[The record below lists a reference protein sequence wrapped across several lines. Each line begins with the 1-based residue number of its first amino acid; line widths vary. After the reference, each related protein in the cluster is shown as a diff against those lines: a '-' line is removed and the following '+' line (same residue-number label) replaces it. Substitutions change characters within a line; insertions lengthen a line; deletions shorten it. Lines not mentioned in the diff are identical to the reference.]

1 MSAATTFTNTAS
13 TSANTGATPLL
24 EIKGIV
30 AGYGR
35 VEVLHQISL
44 TVNQGEIVSLI
55 GGNGAGKS
63 TTLMCISGI
72 LALRGGEIHF
82 AQQRIDGTR
91 ADKLVAR
98 GLVQVPE
105 GRRIFPRMTVLENL
119 MMGAYCRNDR
129 AGIAADLEKVYAL
142 FDILKLRST
151 QLGGTLSGGEQQML
165 AIGRAI
171 MSKPQ
176 LLMMDEPSMGI
187 APLLV
192 TKIFE
197 AVRALNQEGLTILL
211 VEQNAR
217 AALRLSHRGYVLETG
232 RVVLADESARLLVD
246 PRVLESYLGE

>member
-1 MSAATTFTNTAS
+1 MSGS
-13 TSANTGATPLL
+13 KGSAEPLL
-24 EIKGIV
+24 SVKGLV
-30 AGYGR
+30 AGYGS
-35 VEVLHQISL
+35 VEVLHEVSL
-44 TVNQGEIVSLI
+44 EVREGEIVTLI

-72 LALRGGEIHF
+72 VPVRGGEIRF
-82 AQQRIDGTR
+82 AGEKISDGSGGVR
-91 ADKLVAR
+91 ADKLVGR

-119 MMGAYCRNDR
+119 MMGAYGRDDKD
-129 AGIAADLEKVYAL
+129 GIARDLEHVYSL
-142 FDILKLRST
+142 FDILKQRSA

-171 MSKPQ
+171 LSKPR

-192 TKIFE
+192 ARIFE
-197 AVRALNQEGLTILL
+197 AVRELNREGLTILL

-217 AALRLSHRGYVLETG
+217 AALKLATRGYVLETG
-232 RVVLADESARLLVD
+232 RMTLTDDAAKLLVD
-246 PRVLESYLGE
+246 PRVREAYLGD

>member
-1 MSAATTFTNTAS
+1 MSS
-13 TSANTGATPLL
+13 VTPLL

-30 AGYGR
+30 AGYGS
-35 VEVLHQISL
+35 VEVLHEVS
-44 TVNQGEIVSLI
+44 VEVREGEIVTLI

-63 TTLMCISGI
+63 TTLMCASGI
-72 LALRGGEIHF
+72 VPLRSGEIHF
-82 AQQRIDGTR
+82 AGERIAYAGGGIR
-91 ADKLVAR
+91 ADLLVPR

-119 MMGAYCRNDR
+119 MMGAYTRNDP
-129 AGIAADLEKVYAL
+129 AGVQKDLAHVYEL
-142 FDILKLRST
+142 FDILKKRSS

-171 MSKPQ
+171 LSKPR

-192 TKIFE
+192 ARIFE
-197 AVRALNQEGLTILL
+197 AVKELNRAGLTILL

-217 AALRLSHRGYVLETG
+217 AALRLAHRGYVLETG
-232 RVVLADESARLLVD
+232 RITLSDDAQKLLVD
-246 PRVLESYLGE
+246 PRVLASYLGE

>member
-1 MSAATTFTNTAS
+1 MSA
-13 TSANTGATPLL
+13 SAAGAQTLL
-24 EIKGIV
+24 SVEGLV
-30 AGYGR
+30 AGYGS
-35 VEVLHQISL
+35 VEVLHEVSL
-44 TVNQGEIVSLI
+44 EVREGEIVTLI

-72 LALRGGEIHF
+72 VPVRAGTIRFAGETIAEASGGV
-82 AQQRIDGTR
+82 R
-91 ADKLVAR
+91 ADKLVGR

-119 MMGAYCRNDR
+119 MMGAYGRNDR
-129 AGIAADLEKVYAL
+129 DGIARDLEHVYTL
-142 FDILKLRST
+142 FDILKKRSG

-171 MSKPQ
+171 LSKPR

-192 TKIFE
+192 ARIFE
-197 AVRALNQEGLTILL
+197 AVRELNREGLTILL

-217 AALRLSHRGYVLETG
+217 AALKLATRGYVLETG
-232 RVVLADESARLLVD
+232 RMILTDAASKLLDD
-246 PRVLESYLGE
+246 PRVRESYLGD

>member
-1 MSAATTFTNTAS
+1 MSS
-13 TSANTGATPLL
+13 GAPLL

-30 AGYGR
+30 AGYGS
-35 VEVLHQISL
+35 VEVLHEVSL
-44 TVNQGEIVSLI
+44 EVREGEIVTLI

-63 TTLMCISGI
+63 TTLMCASGVMP
-72 LALRGGEIHF
+72 LRAGEITF
-82 AQQRIDGTR
+82 AGERIAQVGGGVR
-91 ADKLVAR
+91 ADLLVPR

-119 MMGAYCRNDR
+119 MMGAYTRNDP
-129 AGIAADLEKVYAL
+129 AGVQKDLAHVYEL
-142 FDILKLRST
+142 FDILKKRSS

-171 MSKPQ
+171 LSKPR

-192 TKIFE
+192 ARIFE
-197 AVRALNQEGLTILL
+197 AVKELNRSGLTILL

-217 AALRLSHRGYVLETG
+217 AALRLAHRGYVLETG
-232 RVVLADESARLLVD
+232 RITLSDDAQKLLVD
-246 PRVLESYLGE
+246 PRVLASYLGE

>member
-1 MSAATTFTNTAS
+1 MSASATAAQT
-13 TSANTGATPLL
+13 LL
-24 EIKGIV
+24 SVEGLV
-30 AGYGR
+30 AGYGS
-35 VEVLHQISL
+35 VEVLHEVSL
-44 TVNQGEIVSLI
+44 EVHEGEIVTLI

-72 LALRGGEIHF
+72 VPLRGGTIRF
-82 AQQRIDGTR
+82 AGEKIAQASGGVR
-91 ADKLVAR
+91 ADKLVGR

-119 MMGAYCRNDR
+119 MMGAYGRNDR
-129 AGIAADLEKVYAL
+129 DGIARDLEHVYTL
-142 FDILKLRST
+142 FDILKQRSG

-171 MSKPQ
+171 LSKPR

-192 TKIFE
+192 ARIFE
-197 AVRALNQEGLTILL
+197 AVRELNREGLTILL

-217 AALRLSHRGYVLETG
+217 AALKLATRGYVLETG
-232 RVVLADESARLLVD
+232 RMILSDAASKLLDD
-246 PRVLESYLGE
+246 PRVRESYLGD

>member
-1 MSAATTFTNTAS
+1 MSAPQRAS
-13 TSANTGATPLL
+13 EPLL
-24 EIKGIV
+24 SVNGLV
-30 AGYGR
+30 AGYGS

-44 TVNQGEIVSLI
+44 EVREGEIVTLI

-72 LALRGGEIHF
+72 VPLRGGEIRF
-82 AQQRIDGTR
+82 AGEKIADASSGVR
-91 ADKLVAR
+91 ADKLVGR

-119 MMGAYCRNDR
+119 MMGAYGRDDKD
-129 AGIAADLEKVYAL
+129 GIARDLEHVYGL
-142 FDILKLRST
+142 FDILKQRSA

-171 MSKPQ
+171 LSKPR

-192 TKIFE
+192 ARIFE
-197 AVRALNQEGLTILL
+197 AVRELNREGLTILL

-217 AALRLSHRGYVLETG
+217 AALKLASRGYVLETG
-232 RVVLADESARLLVD
+232 RMILTDAAAKLLDD
-246 PRVLESYLGE
+246 PRVRESYLGD

>member
-1 MSAATTFTNTAS
+1 MSSTA
-13 TSANTGATPLL
+13 PLL
-24 EIKGIV
+24 SVKGIV
-30 AGYGR
+30 AGYGS
-35 VEVLHQISL
+35 VEVLHEVSL
-44 TVNQGEIVSLI
+44 DVHEGEIVSLI

-72 LALRGGEIHF
+72 VPLRGGEIHF
-82 AQQRIDGTR
+82 AGERISSASGGVR
-91 ADKLVAR
+91 ADRLVGR

-119 MMGAYCRNDR
+119 MMGAYGRNDPDGVAR
-129 AGIAADLEKVYAL
+129 DLAHVYEL
-142 FDILKLRST
+142 FDILKKRSS

-171 MSKPQ
+171 LSKPR

-192 TKIFE
+192 ARIFE
-197 AVRALNQEGLTILL
+197 AVRELNREGLTILL

-217 AALRLSHRGYVLETG
+217 AALKLSKRGFVLETG
-232 RVVLADESARLLVD
+232 RVTLSDDAAKLLVD
-246 PRVLESYLGE
+246 PRVREAYLGE

>member
-1 MSAATTFTNTAS
+1 MSAS
-13 TSANTGATPLL
+13 THPAQTLL
-24 EIKGIV
+24 AVEGLV
-30 AGYGR
+30 AGYGS
-35 VEVLHQISL
+35 VEVLHKVSL
-44 TVNQGEIVSLI
+44 EVREGEIVTLI

-72 LALRGGEIHF
+72 VPVRGGEIRF
-82 AQQRIDGTR
+82 AGEKTADASGGVR
-91 ADKLVAR
+91 ADKLVGR

-119 MMGAYCRNDR
+119 MMGAYGRDDKD
-129 AGIAADLEKVYAL
+129 GIARDLERVYSL
-142 FDILKLRST
+142 FDILKQRAA

-171 MSKPQ
+171 MSKPR

-192 TKIFE
+192 ARIFE
-197 AVRALNQEGLTILL
+197 AVRELNREGLTILL

-217 AALRLSHRGYVLETG
+217 AALKLAARGYVLETG
-232 RVVLADESARLLVD
+232 RMIISDDASRLLVD
-246 PRVLESYLGE
+246 PRVREAYLGD

>member
-1 MSAATTFTNTAS
+1 MS
-13 TSANTGATPLL
+13 LL
-24 EIKGIV
+24 SIKGIV
-30 AGYGR
+30 AGYGS

-44 TVNQGEIVSLI
+44 DVNEGEIVTLI

-63 TTLMCISGI
+63 TTLMCTSGI
-72 LALRGGEIHF
+72 VPLRGGEIHF
-82 AQQRIDGTR
+82 DGTRVDGTR
-91 ADKLVAR
+91 ADLLVGR

-119 MMGAYCRNDR
+119 MMGAYGRDDKP
-129 AGIAADLEKVYAL
+129 AIARDLEQVYAL
-142 FDILKLRST
+142 FEILRQRSS

-171 MSKPQ
+171 MSKPR

-192 TKIFE
+192 AKIFE
-197 AVRALNQEGLTILL
+197 AVKALNAGGLTILL

-217 AALRLSHRGYVLETG
+217 AALKLAHRGYVLETG
-232 RVVLADESARLLVD
+232 RVTLADDAAKLLVD
-246 PRVLESYLGE
+246 PRVREAYLGDG

>member
-1 MSAATTFTNTAS
+1 MSGS
-13 TSANTGATPLL
+13 KGSAEPLL
-24 EIKGIV
+24 SVKGLV
-30 AGYGR
+30 AGYGS
-35 VEVLHQISL
+35 VEVLHEVSL
-44 TVNQGEIVSLI
+44 EVREGEIVTLI

-72 LALRGGEIHF
+72 VPVRGGEIRF
-82 AQQRIDGTR
+82 AGEKISDGSGGVR
-91 ADKLVAR
+91 ADKLVGR

-119 MMGAYCRNDR
+119 MMGAYGRDDKE
-129 AGIAADLEKVYAL
+129 GIARDLEHVYSL
-142 FDILKLRST
+142 FDILKQRSA

-171 MSKPQ
+171 LSKPR

-192 TKIFE
+192 ARIFE
-197 AVRALNQEGLTILL
+197 AVRELNREGLTILL

-217 AALRLSHRGYVLETG
+217 AALKLATRGYVLETG
-232 RVVLADESARLLVD
+232 RMTLTDDAAKLLVD
-246 PRVLESYLGE
+246 PRVREAYLGD

>member
-1 MSAATTFTNTAS
+1 
-13 TSANTGATPLL
+13 
-24 EIKGIV
+24 
-30 AGYGR
+30 
-35 VEVLHQISL
+35 
-44 TVNQGEIVSLI
+44 
-55 GGNGAGKS
+55 
-63 TTLMCISGI
+63 
-72 LALRGGEIHF
+72 
-82 AQQRIDGTR
+82 
-91 ADKLVAR
+91 
-98 GLVQVPE
+98 
-105 GRRIFPRMTVLENL
+105 MTVLENL

-232 RVVLADESARLLVD
+232 RVVLADESKRLLVD

>member
-1 MSAATTFTNTAS
+1 MSS
-13 TSANTGATPLL
+13 GAPLL

-30 AGYGR
+30 AGYGS
-35 VEVLHQISL
+35 VEVLHEVSL
-44 TVNQGEIVSLI
+44 EVREGEIVTLI

-63 TTLMCISGI
+63 TTLMCASGVVP
-72 LALRGGEIHF
+72 LRAGEITF
-82 AQQRIDGTR
+82 AGERIAQVGGGVR
-91 ADKLVAR
+91 ADLLVPR

-119 MMGAYCRNDR
+119 MMGAYTRNDP
-129 AGIAADLEKVYAL
+129 AGVQKDLAHVYEL
-142 FDILKLRST
+142 FDILKKRSS

-171 MSKPQ
+171 LSKPR

-192 TKIFE
+192 ARIFE
-197 AVRALNQEGLTILL
+197 AVKELNRSGLTILL

-217 AALRLSHRGYVLETG
+217 AALRLAHRGYVLETG
-232 RVVLADESARLLVD
+232 RITLSDDAQKLLVD
-246 PRVLESYLGE
+246 PRVLASYLGE

>member
-1 MSAATTFTNTAS
+1 MSGS
-13 TSANTGATPLL
+13 KGSAEPLL
-24 EIKGIV
+24 SVKGLV
-30 AGYGR
+30 AGYGS
-35 VEVLHQISL
+35 VEVLHEVSL
-44 TVNQGEIVSLI
+44 EVREGEIVTLI

-72 LALRGGEIHF
+72 VPVRGGEIRF
-82 AQQRIDGTR
+82 AGEKISDGSGGVR
-91 ADKLVAR
+91 ADKLVGR

-119 MMGAYCRNDR
+119 MMGAYGRDDKD
-129 AGIAADLEKVYAL
+129 GIARDLEHVYSL
-142 FDILKLRST
+142 YDILKQRSA

-171 MSKPQ
+171 LSKPR

-192 TKIFE
+192 ARIFE
-197 AVRALNQEGLTILL
+197 AVRELNREGLTILL

-217 AALRLSHRGYVLETG
+217 AALKLATRGYVLETG
-232 RVVLADESARLLVD
+232 RMTLTDDAAKLLVD
-246 PRVLESYLGE
+246 PRVREAYLGD

>member
-1 MSAATTFTNTAS
+1 MSSSTPAAE
-13 TSANTGATPLL
+13 PLL
-24 EIKGIV
+24 SVKGLV
-30 AGYGR
+30 AGYGS

-44 TVNQGEIVSLI
+44 EVHEGEIVTLI

-72 LALRGGEIHF
+72 VPLRAGEIRF
-82 AQQRIDGTR
+82 AGERINAVGGGVR
-91 ADKLVAR
+91 ADRLVGR

-119 MMGAYCRNDR
+119 MMGAYGRDDR
-129 AGIAADLEKVYAL
+129 DGIARDLEQVYAL
-142 FDILKLRST
+142 FDILRQRSS

-171 MSKPQ
+171 LSKPR

-192 TKIFE
+192 ARIFE
-197 AVRALNQEGLTILL
+197 AVKELNRKGLTILL

-217 AALRLSHRGYVLETG
+217 AALRLAHRGYVLETG
-232 RVVLADESARLLVD
+232 RVTLTDDAPRLLVD
-246 PRVLESYLGE
+246 PRVREAYLGDG